1 MAYFHMKLVP
11 PRKTFPFDGT
21 ALEMAAMAEHA
32 AYWRAKAAA
41 RTAIVA
47 GPVFD
52 PAGAYGIV
60 IVEVDDEP
68 AARALADADPVV
80 QATLGFAYETTP
92 MPSLILRA

>member
-1 MAYFHMKLVP
+1 MAYFHMRLVP

-21 ALEMAAMAEHA
+21 EVEMAAMARHA
-32 AYWRAKAAA
+32 DYWRKQAAA
-41 RTAIVA
+41 RTMIVA

-60 IVEVDDEP
+60 VADVADETVARKLGDD
-68 AARALADADPVV
+68 DPII
-80 QATLGFAYETTP
+80 QAKLGFAYETAP

>member
-1 MAYFHMKLVP
+1 MAYFHMRLIP

-21 ALEMAAMAEHA
+21 EVEMAAMARHA
-32 AYWRAKAAA
+32 DYWRKQAAA
-41 RTAIVA
+41 RTMIVA

-60 IVEVDDEP
+60 VVDVADEA
-68 AARALADADPVV
+68 AARKLADDDPVI
-80 QATLGFAYETTP
+80 QAKLGFAYEAAP

>member
-1 MAYFHMKLVP
+1 MAYFHMRLVP

-21 ALEMAAMAEHA
+21 EVEMAAMAEHA
-32 AYWRAKAAA
+32 AYWRQQAAA
-41 RTAIVA
+41 RTMIVA

-60 IVEVDDEP
+60 VADVADE
-68 AARALADADPVV
+68 AAAKKLADDDPVI
-80 QATLGFAYETTP
+80 QANLGFGFEIAP